1 MVLQLVM
8 KSFAKAISVSIL
20 FHIVIYM
27 LILRLPA
34 LRVPSGHNKTV
45 DIQYDRFIDK
55 FPMKHVEKKT
65 SRSGVAEKRK
75 LSINQGSNQNKLIEI
90 FQARPQIT
98 AESLSKKLDKTVNDI
113 FTDTYG
119 DSPNVDNADTA
130 WGVGAGTFER
140 AKDYLLMKKIYEY
153 VDNALFF
160 PSFFHRNNI
169 EGVINARLVINFE
182 GKCDWSKI
190 KFYGEQPYMKLFVL
204 SVLKSACRQNFKPF
218 LKNRLLTNVDLS
230 FHFELT
236 EHTNSQIIEKNKYIV
251 GNSLMFYRNS
261 YKSIMEWEFGPFQG
275 IFPVPAIYL
284 NIPWIQENWE
294 KIMYSKDPISEFKK
308 EFGS

>member
-1 MVLQLVM
+1 MPPLSLTAKMKQQVVVDVINDHPIRDLSKPHEVKRTPKIAVSDKKLAKSKLVNN
-8 KSFAKAISVSIL
+8 KNIL
-20 FHIVIYM
+20 KDVF
-27 LILRLPA
+27 
-34 LRVPSGHNKTV
+34 
-45 DIQYDRFIDK
+45 
-55 FPMKHVEKKT
+55 E
-65 SRSGVAEKRK
+65 
-75 LSINQGSNQNKLIEI
+75 
-90 FQARPQIT
+90 ARPLLKS
-98 AESLSKKLDKTVNDI
+98 ESVGQLSGKTGTDI
-113 FTDTYG
+113 FTDTYS
-119 DSPNVDNADTA
+119 DSPNVDNVDTA
-130 WGVGAGTFER
+130 WGVGGGTFER

-169 EGVINARLVINFE
+169 QGVINARLVINFE

-230 FHFELT
+230 FQFELT
-236 EHTNSQIIEKNKYIV
+236 EPTNSQIIEKNKYIV